1 MDSSTAL
8 RVLPELKLPRKVEDD
23 PRREA
28 IRAVLSKGRQ
38 PLWEKSPYQVS
49 EFAWTAALER
59 VLSNAL
65 LSRKIELGIDKIK
78 GVLEQQKRGLD
89 ALYAKQGT
97 EPANR
102 ILRNLIASNDGSERL
117 YRSCEALLTK
127 NGDRLLMLRSN
138 VPAAQMGAKIFGP
151 DRDIKVILVTDREH
165 VENLLFALVEAPS
178 A

>member
-1 MDSSTAL
+1 MNSPSEL

-23 PRREA
+23 PRCVA
-28 IRAVLSKGRQ
+28 IREVLSKNRQ
-38 PLWEKSPYQVS
+38 LLWEKGPYQIS
-49 EFAWTAALER
+49 EFAWTPGVER

-89 ALYAKQGT
+89 ALYEKQGT
-97 EPANR
+97 APANR
-102 ILRNLIASNDGSERL
+102 VSRILIASNDGSERL
-117 YRSCEALLTK
+117 YRSCESLLTK

-138 VPAAQMGAKIFGP
+138 VPAARMGEKIFGP

-165 VENLLFALVEAPS
+165 VENFLFALVE
-178 A
+178 